1 MRGGGNPFR
10 NLFSASALS
19 SLGRPLSSVQYQI
32 QTEERS
38 DATKMTT
45 TKLHHH
51 RRSSGLVVGRGG
63 HSCFQGGRKPFSV
76 AAFIMIFASSFFSPK
91 PSNAFAPPTT
101 IQSKRWQLHDRYARY
116 RQQRSVISPKNN
128 DNNKLHVVT
137 NIAAETPFL
146 ADYAPAAASLF
157 NNMKLPAAVV
167 TAGMI
172 SLGFAT
178 RFPELP
184 RDTLDKVYPQ
194 TIRAQCAKLERLH
207 IVLGLLS
214 VTSELIVVLWAA
226 VAVNQLTER
235 TYEPA
240 LSVWDLI
247 HRDCDLAWSAVNSH
261 YILGIIGFTGMLWL
275 RAYVM
280 LLAASASKSLMNAAS
295 TGTAAATCL
304 MVSIVNRGVES
315 GGGTAADRYGNTIL
329 DLFSHYAALLLKV
342 ATDDVSPGPLQ
353 LSAIILEIASLCFM
367 FKVLITESDASFEQQ
382 VNEEDSCPID
392 AYDVLKDDKELSK
405 LTTSEVEKLRT
416 CVGLEEEE
424 EQRQLLWDSGIITGW
439 MLDKENERE
448 KQREDEDSGDYS
460 SVNVSA

>member
-1 MRGGGNPFR
+1 MKD
-10 NLFSASALS
+10 
-19 SLGRPLSSVQYQI
+19 I
-32 QTEERS
+32 DE
-38 DATKMTT
+38 TKMRK
-45 TKLHHH
+45 TKLQH
-51 RRSSGLVVGRGG
+51 RRSGASGYSSR
-63 HSCFQGGRKPFSV
+63 FDARRRTFSV
-76 AAFIMIFASSFFSPK
+76 AAIIMIVASFSSK
-91 PSNAFAPPTT
+91 PSNAFTLPPTA
-101 IQSKRWQLHDRYARY
+101 IQSKRWRHHARQHGRYK
-116 RQQRSVISPKNN
+116 QHPSIIISPNN
-128 DNNKLHVVT
+128 DKLLHVIVA
-137 NIAAETPFL
+137 NIAAETPPLLL

-184 RDTLDKVYPQ
+184 RDSLDKVYPQ

-315 GGGTAADRYGNTIL
+315 GGGTTVDRYGNTIL

-342 ATDDVSPGPLQ
+342 ATDNASPGPLQ
-353 LSAIILEIASLCFM
+353 LSAMVLEIASLCFLLQ
-367 FKVLITESDASFEQQ
+367 VLITESDASFEEQ

-392 AYDVLKDDKELSK
+392 AYDVLNDDTELSK
-405 LTTSEVEKLRT
+405 LTKSEVEKLRT
-416 CVGLEEEE
+416 CVDLEEEE
-424 EQRQLLWDSGIITGW
+424 EQRQRLRDSGVITGW
-439 MLDKENERE
+439 MLDEANERE
-448 KQREDEDSGDYS
+448 KQQREEDDSGDYS
-460 SVNVSA
+460 SAGVSD